1 MLNQGL
7 DFHSGI
13 KKEFQ
18 MRQRTRKTAY
28 KVRRWELKAARR
40 IRRDPD
46 ATKGIQTQYDK
57 SLVRAQVANHK
68 YY

>member
-1 MLNQGL
+1 
-7 DFHSGI
+7 
-13 KKEFQ
+13 